1 MRLVL
6 LALIFATAACSPPA
20 APPAEESAP
29 VEAAAPA
36 SVDLGPYTN
45 SWDAAEFSHFRH
57 TLQASAPG
65 AQTLTLQAQTDS
77 PGGETVAV
85 YPIGPDG
92 ERRTV
97 RIVFVIAD
105 ADGTSESATVDL
117 PAEGLPVEVI
127 VENAGGRRHAGNYTV
142 TLTPAAPPAP

>member
-20 APPAEESAP
+20 APPADTP
-29 VEAAAPA
+29 APA
-36 SVDLGPYTN
+36 EAPAALNLGPYTN

-65 AQTLTLQAQTDS
+65 PQTLTLQAQTDS

-105 ADGTSESATVDL
+105 ADGTSEDATIEA

-127 VENAGGRRHAGNYTV
+127 VENAGGRRHAGAYTI
-142 TLTPAAPPAP
+142 TLTPGAPPAP

>member
-1 MRLVL
+1 MRTVL
-6 LALIFATAACSPPA
+6 FALMLTTAACSPPT
-20 APPAEESAP
+20 APPPETP
-29 VEAAAPA
+29 APA
-36 SVDLGPYTN
+36 EAPAPAAVDLGPYTN

-65 AQTLTLQAQTDS
+65 SQTLTLQAQTDS
-77 PGGETVAV
+77 SGGETVAV

-92 ERRTV
+92 ERRTM

-105 ADGTSESATVDL
+105 TDGTSEDATIEV

-127 VENAGGRRHAGNYTV
+127 VENAGGRRHAGSYTI
-142 TLTPAAPPAP
+142 TLTPEAPPAP

>member
-1 MRLVL
+1 MRLIV
-6 LALIFATAACSPPA
+6 LALVVSAAACSPPA
-20 APPAEESAP
+20 APPAEAPAP
-29 VEAAAPA
+29 VEAPA
-36 SVDLGPYTN
+36 SAALDLGPYSN

-65 AQTLTLQAQTDS
+65 AQTLTLQAQTNS

-105 ADGTSESATVDL
+105 TDGTSEDATIDV

-127 VENAGGRRHAGNYTV
+127 VENAGGRRHAGSYTI
-142 TLTPAAPPAP
+142 TLTSGAPPAP